1 VQSTA
6 CGRSRRGGAAAD
18 GVEDDE
24 EALEPG
30 AVAGELA
37 DAVEHEVD
45 AAAGLVEEGAN
56 EGVVAAADGLVD
68 LAAAPCKA
76 NKA

>member
-1 VQSTA
+1 MNQTVVRAGSVKR
-6 CGRSRRGGAAAD
+6 CGPREDGRLEFNHEGTRG
-18 GVEDDE
+18 
-24 EALEPG
+24 
-30 AVAGELA
+30 GELA

-45 AAAGLVEEGAN
+45 AAAGLVKEGAN